1 MGRLG
6 TAVVIFCFAPAGKLR
21 DRMLAGTIRRFK
33 ERRGSTAADREKEGR
48 VLVRS
53 PPSLLRPGPF
63 SGRRKADTSRPSARS
78 RVGHMTSTA
87 SLAGHRYETPRVR
100 LLASEGGNE
109 PALDP
114 AVERS
119 GEREPPPSLL
129 INASRP
135 RVSRPPPEGC
145 GLPLHRRH
153 ATSAAATATAAAPAL
168 QQKRRTRSAPST
180 PRV

>member
-78 RVGHMTSTA
+78 RVSHMTSTA
-87 SLAGHRYETPRVR
+87 SLEDHKCETPRVR
-100 LLASEGGNE
+100 LLATEGGNE

-119 GEREPPPSLL
+119 GEREPPKPPDQREQAPSLE
-129 INASRP
+129 ASP
-135 RVSRPPPEGC
+135 
-145 GLPLHRRH
+145 
-153 ATSAAATATAAAPAL
+153 
-168 QQKRRTRSAPST
+168 
-180 PRV
+180 